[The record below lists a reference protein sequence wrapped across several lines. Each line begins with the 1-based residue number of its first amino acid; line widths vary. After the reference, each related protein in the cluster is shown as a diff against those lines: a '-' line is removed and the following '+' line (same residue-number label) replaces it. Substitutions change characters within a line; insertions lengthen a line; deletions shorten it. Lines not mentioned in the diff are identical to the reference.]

1 MIKQW
6 KTAFLISMVWLFS
19 SCKDQQESFS
29 SFEKKVFDQVFY
41 QVVNAT
47 YIDKR
52 IYEFYCPGARPII
65 KNGQFDGFDNPKC
78 NEEIE
83 RLKKDTF
90 HLVLAVNDSVLN
102 IPKEEF
108 VAVSKQFTVFD
119 SISYHIDITKY
130 QSQKFDFKHLSE
142 ISKDPNLKNWALK
155 YAKFAGA
162 LYFSKIYFDK
172 NKENAVLSVSYSA
185 GFKSSRGYLVY
196 LKKMNVRWVVAKVVD
211 TWIS

>member
-6 KTAFLISMVWLFS
+6 KTVFIISMIWLLS
-19 SCKDQQESFS
+19 GCQNQQESFS
-29 SFEKKVFDQVFY
+29 SFEQKVFNQVFY

-52 IYEFYCPGARPII
+52 IYEFYCPDASPII

-90 HLVLAVNDSVLN
+90 HLVLAVNDSVLT
-102 IPKEEF
+102 IPKDEF

-119 SISYHIDITKY
+119 SISYQIDITKH

-142 ISKDPNLKNWALK
+142 IPKDPNLKNWISK
-155 YAKFAGA
+155 FTRFAGA

-185 GFKSSRGYLVY
+185 GYKSSRGYLVY
-196 LKKMNVRWVVAKVVD
+196 LKKMNESWVVEKVVD

>member
-19 SCKDQQESFS
+19 GCKDQQESFS
-29 SFEKKVFDQVFY
+29 SFEQKVFDQVFY

-47 YIDKR
+47 YSDKR
-52 IYEFYCPGARPII
+52 IYEFYCPDASPII

-102 IPKEEF
+102 IPKDEF
-108 VAVSKQFTVFD
+108 VTISKQFTVFD
-119 SISYHIDITKY
+119 SISYQIDITKH

-142 ISKDPNLKNWALK
+142 IPKDPNLKNWALK

-162 LYFSKIYFDK
+162 LYFSKIYFAK
-172 NKENAVLSVSYSA
+172 NKESAVLSVAYFA
-185 GFKSSRGYLVY
+185 GPKSGRGYRVY
-196 LKKMNVRWVVAKVVD
+196 IKKSGDKWVIDKLVD